1 MTEPVILARWS
12 ALVAAIQRLST
23 AGSIDD
29 VVAILRESTREI
41 AASDG
46 ITIVRRRGEEVEYVA
61 EDALAPLWVGQSFP
75 IKACISGL
83 AMLDRK
89 PIIIPDISNDP
100 RLVYNYYRDT
110 FVGSMAM
117 FPVGFGDSRFSIGT
131 YWARKG
137 PIDPEA
143 IKLIGT
149 LARSV
154 GAVLE
159 NLAALESATDEHA
172 SLLRKAP

>member
-1 MTEPVILARWS
+1 MTEPAILARWS
-12 ALVAAIQRLST
+12 ALVAAIQRLSV

-29 VVAILRESTREI
+29 VVAILRESTRKI

-46 ITIVRRRGEEVEYVA
+46 ITVVRRRGENVEYVA

-75 IKACISGL
+75 IKACVSGL
-83 AMLDRK
+83 AMLDRR
-89 PIIIPDISNDP
+89 PIIIPDVGNDP

-117 FPVGFGDSRFSIGT
+117 FPVGFDESRYAIGA
-131 YWARKG
+131 YWAAKG

-149 LARSV
+149 LARSA
-154 GAVLE
+154 GAILE
-159 NLAALESATDEHA
+159 NLAALESATGEHA
-172 SLLRKAP
+172 SLLRNAL